1 MSVLS
6 CIPLSPCASPHR
18 VRRLSDGRVLDTKV
32 FHNDFINLSHNSGAF
47 LLDDMLAVLSIRFQ
61 RIHVLQVWEAAG
73 KLVECS
79 TVGPYGRE
87 DDALLL
93 RGHLLVG
100 HASAP
105 SPSLYLPLPVLRLLL
120 PGPLTCQ
127 LLVSLVSGA
136 DA

>member
-1 MSVLS
+1 M
-6 CIPLSPCASPHR
+6 
-18 VRRLSDGRVLDTKV
+18 LDTKV

-93 RGHLLVG
+93 RCH
-100 HASAP
+100 
-105 SPSLYLPLPVLRLLL
+105 
-120 PGPLTCQ
+120 
-127 LLVSLVSGA
+127 LLVSLQRVSSIA
-136 DA
+136 FLLLLCQYVRCHVLVSQSRAF